1 MHFCAVWR
9 RGLLCLTL
17 FSWVALGGLSPSAQ
31 GVRINEFLAS
41 NGRGLATHEEERED
55 WVELYN
61 QSGET
66 IDLSGWYLTD
76 SMSELTRWQFPSGTT
91 LGAGEYL
98 IIFCNSWDGEPLVEE
113 EYFANFSL
121 DREGEY
127 LALIG
132 PDGQS
137 VIHEFFP
144 AYPPQYTDISYSDT
158 GYHLEPT
165 PGAANSVAYA
175 GPPALVT
182 FSEAAGYRDE
192 PFLVELSCAS
202 PEARIHYT
210 LDGSTPSAESRLYE
224 EPLRVEKITCL
235 RAVAIEEGRIPSP
248 VSTRTWLF
256 AEEVLAQSQTPPPG
270 WPVSRQFNNQKFEY
284 GMNAKVVKDPR
295 WAAGIREGIRS
306 IDTLS
311 LVTDLTNL
319 FDPESGI
326 YVNAKKGGEEWEC
339 PVSVECISPQDGGKF
354 QIDAGLRI
362 RGSSSRS
369 PEVAKHSLRLFFRS
383 RYGGSLQ
390 FPLFEDEGADEF
402 QRVDLRTSQ
411 TWSWSGGGYPYDTF
425 IRETFS
431 RDTQRDMQMP
441 YTRSRFYHLYI
452 NGQYWGLYQTQE
464 RSDVHYAESYL
475 GGAREDWDYIKTTYP
490 GYVTTAVNG
499 TLEGFQDYWAHAISQ
514 GVAGNFST
522 NYYWLK
528 GVNPD
533 GSPIPD
539 SPRYLDE
546 DNLIA
551 YMLITYFTRDPE
563 TPYCVWEQFPNNL
576 VALYNRENPDGFKWL
591 RHDCEHSLGANRLY
605 PVTTDLTQYGGGINN
620 FSRFNPMRLHQ
631 RLMEHPDYRMR
642 WADAVQRQIL
652 NPGGALSIEKSL
664 ERWNRRQAELDS
676 AIIVESARWGHG
688 HTRETWLAECDYV
701 KEEFIA
707 KSAEYLI
714 PQLRK
719 RGWFP
724 LREAPLLEQGETTE
738 SGSVQVK
745 FRGQGPIYYMLD
757 NSDPRLPGGAPH
769 TGAWILQPGDDGSEL
784 QEWLVEVPKDS
795 RLKVRSWDAV
805 EEDWSPLAELDTTV
819 YGVPCD
825 LKITEL
831 MYAPKVSTEAAMAG
845 WSRDDLA
852 WLELMNSGDNVLEL
866 DGFRFAEGI
875 TYTFPP
881 FRLLAGERLVLAKN
895 LEAFSTVYDLDG
907 LQLLCGYSGN
917 LARKGERLLLLSPE
931 GETLLDFSYSNLW
944 YPESDQGGYALVVVD
959 TAAEQAL
966 WSTPENWKRGA
977 SPGGSPGTADEDE
990 EFWPAQIV
998 TQPLSQELI
1007 EGEPLTL
1014 CVAAVGVAPRLYQ
1027 WFKDGASIPGATR
1040 SRFLLEAAEVSDSG
1054 SYGVWVSNAHGSAL
1068 SQQVSIKVRSVPRV
1082 SYHYEG
1088 GSVLLR
1094 FTGTLYE
1101 SRDLKDWQKVEGA
1114 DGQLILDPSLGT
1126 RYYRSAS
1133 EE

>member
-1 MHFCAVWR
+1 MDRPEVSIL
-9 RGLLCLTL
+9 LLCDGAGSLKADLDLLYPDRVEVVNFTEEQHGVEL
-17 FSWVALGGLSPSAQ
+17 LHQYSHVVTSVQNGANLEQLDFAAVRAYAASGGQVIACLLEYAHDRGWQFSKTHVLDRAYPQ
-31 GVRINEFLAS
+31 VRIEVVCDIT
-41 NGRGLATHEEERED
+41 RGFRQGDTIPWYGTVSGAPD
-55 WVELYN
+55 PLY
-61 QSGET
+61 
-66 IDLSGWYLTD
+66 
-76 SMSELTRWQFPSGTT
+76 
-91 LGAGEYL
+91 
-98 IIFCNSWDGEPLVEE
+98 
-113 EYFANFSL
+113 
-121 DREGEY
+121 
-127 LALIG
+127 
-132 PDGQS
+132 
-137 VIHEFFP
+137 
-144 AYPPQYTDISYSDT
+144 
-158 GYHLEPT
+158 
-165 PGAANSVAYA
+165 
-175 GPPALVT
+175 
-182 FSEAAGYRDE
+182 
-192 PFLVELSCAS
+192 
-202 PEARIHYT
+202 
-210 LDGSTPSAESRLYE
+210 
-224 EPLRVEKITCL
+224 
-235 RAVAIEEGRIPSP
+235 
-248 VSTRTWLF
+248 
-256 AEEVLAQSQTPPPG
+256 
-270 WPVSRQFNNQKFEY
+270 
-284 GMNAKVVKDPR
+284 
-295 WAAGIREGIRS
+295 
-306 IDTLS
+306 
-311 LVTDLTNL
+311 
-319 FDPESGI
+319 
-326 YVNAKKGGEEWEC
+326 
-339 PVSVECISPQDGGKF
+339 
-354 QIDAGLRI
+354 
-362 RGSSSRS
+362 
-369 PEVAKHSLRLFFRS
+369 
-383 RYGGSLQ
+383 
-390 FPLFEDEGADEF
+390 
-402 QRVDLRTSQ
+402 
-411 TWSWSGGGYPYDTF
+411 
-425 IRETFS
+425 
-431 RDTQRDMQMP
+431 
-441 YTRSRFYHLYI
+441 
-452 NGQYWGLYQTQE
+452 
-464 RSDVHYAESYL
+464 
-475 GGAREDWDYIKTTYP
+475 
-490 GYVTTAVNG
+490 
-499 TLEGFQDYWAHAISQ
+499 
-514 GVAGNFST
+514 
-522 NYYWLK
+522 
-528 GVNPD
+528 
-533 GSPIPD
+533 
-539 SPRYLDE
+539 
-546 DNLIA
+546 DN
-551 YMLITYFTRDPE
+551 
-563 TPYCVWEQFPNNL
+563 
-576 VALYNRENPDGFKWL
+576 
-591 RHDCEHSLGANRLY
+591 
-605 PVTTDLTQYGGGINN
+605 
-620 FSRFNPMRLHQ
+620 Q
-631 RLMEHPDYRMR
+631 RL
-642 WADAVQRQIL
+642 QRQIL

-998 TQPLSQELI
+998 TQPLSQELF